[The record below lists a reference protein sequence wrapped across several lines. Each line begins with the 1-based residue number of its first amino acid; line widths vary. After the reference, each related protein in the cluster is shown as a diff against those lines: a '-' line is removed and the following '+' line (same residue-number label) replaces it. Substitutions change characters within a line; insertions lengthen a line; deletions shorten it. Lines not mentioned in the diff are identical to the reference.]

1 MEEIFNYNKNDQR
14 WFLVP
19 SEGDKGKSEPKPEK
33 SIVERTKLRRESI
46 AEIKREEK
54 NINNKLFDYYFVY
67 SNPSNICNRLINVTG
82 ETKNQSDRYYQQ
94 TTKNDKLKSEEN
106 EKIIDVAEKILGSD
120 RQKQGQGL
128 KLLTPNQMLV
138 DYQLF

>member
-1 MEEIFNYNKNDQR
+1 M
-14 WFLVP
+14 VP

-33 SIVERTKLRRESI
+33 RIVERTKLRRESI

>member
-1 MEEIFNYNKNDQR
+1 M
-14 WFLVP
+14 VP

-33 SIVERTKLRRESI
+33 RIVERTKLRRESI

-54 NINNKLFDYYFVY
+54 NINNKLFDYYFAY

-128 KLLTPNQMLV
+128 KLLTTNQMLV

>member
-1 MEEIFNYNKNDQR
+1 MIKDVF
-14 WFLVP
+14 WFHQKVIKENPNQSL
-19 SEGDKGKSEPKPEK
+19 KK